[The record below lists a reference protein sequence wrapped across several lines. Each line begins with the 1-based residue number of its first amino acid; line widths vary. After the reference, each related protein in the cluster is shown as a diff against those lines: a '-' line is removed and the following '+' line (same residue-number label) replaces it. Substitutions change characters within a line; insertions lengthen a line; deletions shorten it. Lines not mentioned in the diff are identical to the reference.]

1 VETAN
6 RNGSGCRHHRR
17 VHLAA
22 DGDLLKIFITVVM
35 VNYFAVP
42 PMQVEDKLGPWKTP
56 MECYLR
62 GADIIREITAKAR
75 VLSAHTLCIERE
87 QKEEKNI

>member
-1 VETAN
+1 MEADHW
-6 RNGSGCRHHRR
+6 NGSGCRDYRR

-22 DGDLLKIFITVVM
+22 GGDLLKVFITVVM

-62 GADIIREITAKAR
+62 GADIIREITSKAR
-75 VLSAHTLCIERE
+75 VLSAHTFCIERE